1 MNRRSRPGSEPPE
14 KGRDTRRATRPID
27 RCYYDTSG
35 YFSQGGEHL
44 RDPSSHFH
52 LYRIH
57 EVLNLCG
64 DPAGVRAVDLGCGWG
79 TISFALAR
87 YADFVVGI
95 DFASESLRVCASR
108 RDPRENSNLVFLQAD
123 ARQTA
128 LRTGTSDLVVAAD
141 LIEHLYPDDTEAVY
155 REAWRLLRPGGR
167 FIVWTPSPTH
177 IIELLRRSR
186 ILRHDPTHVDYKT
199 LSRVRSDLAKIGFQI
214 VQARHAPSHLPG
226 FRALER
232 IGQRW
237 IPWLRRR
244 VAVAAKKPG
253 PASTARE
260 PA

>member
-1 MNRRSRPGSEPPE
+1 MNRRFRPGSEPRG
-14 KGRDTRRATRPID
+14 KGSGTRGAIRPID

-35 YFSQGGEHL
+35 YFSQGGDHL

-52 LYRIH
+52 LYRTRD
-57 EVLNLCG
+57 VLNLCG

-87 YADFVVGI
+87 YAEFVVGI
-95 DFASESLRVCASR
+95 DFANESLRVCTSR

-123 ARQTA
+123 ARQTG
-128 LRTGTSDLVVAAD
+128 LRTGTWDLVVAAD
-141 LIEHLYPDDTEAVY
+141 LVEHLYPDDTEVVY

-167 FIVWTPSPTH
+167 FVVWTPSPTH
-177 IIELLRRSR
+177 IIELLRRLR
-186 ILRHDPTHVDYKT
+186 ILRYDPTHVDYKT
-199 LSRVRSDLAKIGFQI
+199 LGRVRADLEKIGFRI
-214 VQARHAPSHLPG
+214 VQGKHVPSHLPG
-226 FRALER
+226 FRAVER

-244 VAVAAKKPG
+244 VAVAAEKHG
-253 PASTARE
+253 TARTPSQ